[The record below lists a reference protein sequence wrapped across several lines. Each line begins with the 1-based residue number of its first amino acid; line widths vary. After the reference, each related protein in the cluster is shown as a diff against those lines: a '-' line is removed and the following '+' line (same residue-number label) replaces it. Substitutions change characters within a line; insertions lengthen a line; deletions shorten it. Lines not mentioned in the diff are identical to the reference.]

1 MKQVDYKQIFS
12 IQKDIERRL
21 KLYCPSID
29 HKSGIYFL
37 IRQDETGKFAYIG
50 KSVDVLNRMVS
61 HVQGNQ
67 QRIDG
72 SLKKRGFCTADNKLG
87 WKLGILYFPEEQLD
101 EKERFYIDKYKNA
114 GYELYNVEDG
124 GTIGKMIIGD
134 RKPPKGYLDG
144 LRQGYLNARKEV
156 AHWFD
161 LHLDYS
167 IKGKPTINKQK
178 AFEKFKDF
186 INYKGEKDG
195 GIQ

>member
-21 KLYCPSID
+21 KLYYPSID

-87 WKLGILYFPEEQLD
+87 WKLGILYFPE
-101 EKERFYIDKYKNA
+101 
-114 GYELYNVEDG
+114 
-124 GTIGKMIIGD
+124 
-134 RKPPKGYLDG
+134 
-144 LRQGYLNARKEV
+144 
-156 AHWFD
+156 
-161 LHLDYS
+161 
-167 IKGKPTINKQK
+167 
-178 AFEKFKDF
+178 
-186 INYKGEKDG
+186 
-195 GIQ
+195 

>member
-37 IRQDETGKFAYIG
+37 IRHDETGKFAYIG
-50 KSVDVLNRMVS
+50 KSVDILNRMVS

-72 SLKKRGFCTADNKLG
+72 SLKKRGFCTAENKLG
-87 WKLGILYFPEEQLD
+87 WKLGVLYFPEEQLD
-101 EKERFYIDKYKNA
+101 EKEQFYIQKYKSA
-114 GYELYNVEDG
+114 GYELYNIESG
-124 GTIGKMIIGD
+124 GTDGKTIIGD
-134 RKPPKGYLDG
+134 KKAPKGYLDG

-178 AFEKFKDF
+178 AFERFKDF

>member
-1 MKQVDYKQIFS
+1 MTNYKQMFA
-12 IQKDIERRL
+12 IQKKIEQDL
-21 KLYCPSID
+21 IELCPNID
-29 HKSGIYFL
+29 HKSGIYFW
-37 IRQDETGKFAYIG
+37 IREDEEGKYAYIG
-50 KSVDVLNRMVS
+50 KSIDVLKRNVS
-61 HVQGNQ
+61 HIQGRQ

-72 SLKKRGFCTADNKLG
+72 SLKKRGLYSKDNQLG
-87 WKLGILYFPEEQLD
+87 WRLGVLYFPEEQLD

-124 GTIGKMIIGD
+124 GTIGKTIIGD

-167 IKGKPTINKQK
+167 IKGNPTINKQK
-178 AFEKFKDF
+178 AFERFKDF
-186 INYKGEKDG
+186 INYK
-195 GIQ
+195 

>member
-37 IRQDETGKFAYIG
+37 IRQDEIGKFAYIG

-72 SLKKRGFCTADNKLG
+72 SLKKRGLYSKDNQLG
-87 WKLGILYFPEEQLD
+87 WRLGVLNFPEEQLD
-101 EKERFYIDKYKNA
+101 EKEQFYIQKYKNA
-114 GYELYNVEDG
+114 GYELYNIESG
-124 GTIGKMIIGD
+124 GTDGKTIIGD
-134 RKPPKGYLDG
+134 KKAPKGYLDG

-167 IKGKPTINKQK
+167 IKGNPTINKQK

>member
-87 WKLGILYFPEEQLD
+87 WKLGVLYFPEDQLD
-101 EKERFYIDKYKNA
+101 EKEHFYIQKYKSA
-114 GYELYNVEDG
+114 GYELYNIESG
-124 GTIGKMIIGD
+124 GTDGKTIIGD
-134 RKPPKGYLDG
+134 KKAPKGYLDG

-161 LHLDYS
+161 LHLNCS
-167 IKGKPTINKQK
+167 IKGNPTINKQK
-178 AFEKFKDF
+178 AFERFKDF

-195 GIQ
+195 DIQ

>member
-114 GYELYNVEDG
+114 GYELYNIESG
-124 GTIGKMIIGD
+124 GTDEKTIIGD
-134 RKPPKGYLDG
+134 KKAPKGYLDG